1 MLYATIVRRKI
12 KRTFRD
18 INQGDIQPM
27 LDTLADPFV
36 YIFHG
41 THALGGRRTSKS
53 AMRLWWERVFR
64 LLPGIRFDV
73 QEVVISGWPWNMRV
87 AVRSLVS
94 GDLPNGELYSNTAF
108 QFMKLR
114 WGRITRIETMEDT
127 QLLEQA
133 LRVVAESGYVEALEP
148 PVNG

>member
-1 MLYATIVRRKI
+1 MLYATIVQRKI
-12 KRTFRD
+12 KRTFRE
-18 INQGDIQPM
+18 INQGNVQPM

-36 YIFHG
+36 YVVHG
-41 THALGGRRTSKS
+41 THALGGRRTSKD
-53 AMRLWWERVFR
+53 AVRLWWEQVFR

-73 QEVVISGWPWNMRV
+73 QEVVISGCPWNMRV

-94 GDLPNGELYSNTAF
+94 GELPNGELYSNTAF
-108 QFMKLR
+108 QFMNLR

-133 LRVVAESGYVEALEP
+133 LRVVAESGCVKALEP